1 MSPLS
6 FTGENFLWLL
16 LLFNGEGVGVMAH

>member
-6 FTGENFLWLL
+6 FIGENFLWLL
-16 LLFNGEGVGVMAH
+16 LFNGGGVGVMAH